1 PRWEVAW
8 PPAWGPWAVPAMA
21 MAPPKSS
28 SFSVSVV
35 LPASGCEMIAKV
47 RRRRISASSSV
58 MSSRVGSGVGVVTQC
73 TLENGGILAAIGRLI
88 VAASHAHLLEAERQ
102 VQADR
107 RGVRGP
113 HLEKR
118 IRHAGSRGA
127 LDERAEQSAA
137 DSVAAIHLAD
147 TQIENVGFAGA
158 EAHDAVRHDLAGHRE
173 NAAHVADPEA
183 VAEDPLAPWKLV
195 RGTLDHH
202 HVGDIAAA
210 HGADHDLGGKQL
222 RSGGHRRRLA
232 SIADTRCGQ
241 T

>member
-58 MSSRVGSGVGVVTQC
+58 MSSGVGSGVGVVTQR
-73 TLENGGILAAIGRLI
+73 TPENGGILAAVGRLV

-107 RGVRGP
+107 RGVGRP
-113 HLEKR
+113 PLEDR
-118 IRHAGSRGA
+118 LRHAGDRGA
-127 LDERAEQSAA
+127 LDERAEQPAA
-137 DSVAAIHLAD
+137 DSAAAIHLAD
-147 TQIENVGFAGA
+147 AQIEDVGLAGA
-158 EAHDAVRHDLAGHRE
+158 EAHDAVRHHLAGHRDDT
-173 NAAHVADPEA
+173 AHVADPEA
-183 VAEDPLAPWKLV
+183 VAEDP
-195 RGTLDHH
+195 
-202 HVGDIAAA
+202 
-210 HGADHDLGGKQL
+210 
-222 RSGGHRRRLA
+222 
-232 SIADTRCGQ
+232 
-241 T
+241 